1 MVGVVCALLVALLIA
16 ALYLLRIRQK
26 KGAWILLFLQE
37 LAPGLSLQEGEAMR
51 VLWANVA

>member
-1 MVGVVCALLVALLIA
+1 MPGTLLALFHDITHLIFPNS
-16 ALYLLRIRQK
+16 LGG
-26 KGAWILLFLQE
+26 GAWILLFLQE